1 MLTLSKE
8 YHQLTDTFVTE
19 SQLLLF
25 LDLLINRIFHVNK
38 TNHPDFNSKAQMIK
52 YNRKVRSRF
61 QILIIND

>member
-8 YHQLTDTFVTE
+8 NHHLTDTFVTE

-38 TNHPDFNSKAQMIK
+38 TNHPDFTYKAQMIK
-52 YNRKVRSRF
+52 YNRKVRIRF
-61 QILIIND
+61 KILIIND